1 MPLNLHLNANIK
13 LINLQEREGWVCEKY
28 QQRCT
33 KGGTKR
39 SEKERLKP
47 LGLRGIA
54 GASGWYGRKR

>member
-54 GASGWYGRKR
+54 GASG